1 MGHQNHLGEESI
13 GKLLLKYSIPAIIGM
28 MVNALYNIVDRMF
41 IGRIPEVGSLALTGV
56 GITMPIMSILL
67 AFGMLIGIGSTAN
80 ISLNLGRGKRDD
92 AERLIGSAITLSLIV
107 GVLLTFIGLIFI
119 NPILNL
125 FGASSNTLIYAKQY
139 ITIILFGCTFNILS
153 FALNSTVRADG
164 SPKMASFTMIIGC
177 LTNVVLDYVFVF
189 VLNMGIKG
197 AAFATVISQALT
209 FFIILYYYTKGKSN
223 LKLKIENMKL
233 KKSLVLMTFAIGIAP
248 FATQIANSLVQVVAN
263 NSLKAY
269 GNDLSI
275 GAMTI
280 IGSINMVFMMPIFG
294 IRADGNPKLASITM
308 VIGCGT
314 NIVLDYLFVF
324 VLNMGIRGAAFATV
338 ISQALT
344 FIIILYYYTK
354 GNSNLKLK
362 IKNMKLNKNL
372 VMMTFAIGIAPF
384 ATQIANS
391 LVQVVA
397 NNSLKAYGNDLSIGA
412 MTIIGSI
419 NMVFMMPIFG
429 INQGC
434 QPIIGFNYGAKKYD
448 RAKRTFIIATIAA
461 TVICIF
467 GGILIQAFPQ
477 FAISLFNN
485 DPELTAV
492 AVKGV
497 RIYLLMM
504 PIVGVNI
511 VATSYF
517 QSVGKAKMSMFVSL
531 LRQVILLIP
540 FTLILPLFIG
550 LDGVWA
556 AGACADFFSV
566 VITLVLIFREF
577 KSLNK
582 LHQAQVA

>member
-28 MVNALYNIVDRMF
+28 MVNALYHIVDRMF
-41 IGRIPEVGSLALTGV
+41 IGRIPDVGSLALTGV

-67 AFGMLIGIGSTAN
+67 ACGMLIGIGSTAN
-80 ISLNLGRGKRDD
+80 ISLNLGRGKRKD
-92 AERLIGSAITLSLIV
+92 AERLIGSAVTLSIIV
-107 GVLLTFIGLIFI
+107 GIVITILGLIFL
-119 NPILNL
+119 NPILNI
-125 FGASSNTLIYAKQY
+125 FGASENTLFYAKQY
-139 ITIILFGCTFNILS
+139 ITVILCGCTFNILS

-164 SPKMASFTMIIGC
+164 SPKMASFTMIVGC

-209 FFIILYYYTKGKSN
+209 FFIILYYYTLGKSN
-223 LKLKIENMKL
+223 LKLKKH
-233 KKSLVLMTFAIGIAP
+233 LVLMTFAIG
-248 FATQIANSLVQVVAN
+248 V
-263 NSLKAY
+263 
-269 GNDLSI
+269 
-275 GAMTI
+275 
-280 IGSINMVFMMPIFG
+280 
-294 IRADGNPKLASITM
+294 
-308 VIGCGT
+308 
-314 NIVLDYLFVF
+314 
-324 VLNMGIRGAAFATV
+324 
-338 ISQALT
+338 
-344 FIIILYYYTK
+344 
-354 GNSNLKLK
+354 
-362 IKNMKLNKNL
+362 
-372 VMMTFAIGIAPF
+372 APF

-448 RAKRTFIIATIAA
+448 RAKKTFTIATIAA
-461 TVICIF
+461 TIICTV

-477 FAISLFNN
+477 FAISIFNN
-485 DPELTAV
+485 DPELTNV
-492 AVKGV
+492 AIRGV
-497 RIYLLMM
+497 RMYLLMM

-582 LHQAQVA
+582 LHQAEVA